1 MIKFE
6 TGVSFRGVIKQH
18 SGWYTAV
25 REFQAVL
32 VSKVL
37 LWNSRHCFSAFPPA
51 KQRFGVPNRE
61 GLELAVSGD
70 RKVLESGLSLS
81 PAAVCRSNETADYPA
96 REKQSIERADG
107 DNLSMEVISSR

>member
-1 MIKFE
+1 MERCLPDWKSFMIKFE

-37 LWNSRHCFSAFPPA
+37 L
-51 KQRFGVPNRE
+51 
-61 GLELAVSGD
+61 
-70 RKVLESGLSLS
+70 
-81 PAAVCRSNETADYPA
+81 
-96 REKQSIERADG
+96 
-107 DNLSMEVISSR
+107 

>member
-37 LWNSRHCFSAFPPA
+37 L
-51 KQRFGVPNRE
+51 
-61 GLELAVSGD
+61 
-70 RKVLESGLSLS
+70 
-81 PAAVCRSNETADYPA
+81 
-96 REKQSIERADG
+96 
-107 DNLSMEVISSR
+107 